1 MAGSRAGL
9 KKVVKMVRGKKGT
22 TRRTYWMKSEGAG
35 APKQGFLR
43 RHAGKLVAGAALAAG
58 GAYLAHKHRG
68 AIGGAAKGAL
78 EGYRAVRNL
87 GRGLG
92 TGSSMKERL
101 AGAGLGAAIRG
112 TQGRAAD
119 KMRNA
124 NSTLAR
130 TQLKNRAGFVA
141 SGLRDVAS
149 SAIRD
154 KASSVAATVRG
165 VGSGVVAAGRALRHT
180 SNLRG
185 KMGSIAS
192 AAVDGKRR
200 LGSIASRAMKRRNKS
215 S

>member
-92 TGSSMKERL
+92 TGSSVKERL

-112 TQGRAAD
+112 VQGRGAD

-141 SGLRDVAS
+141 SGLRDAAS
-149 SAIRD
+149 GAIRD
-154 KASSVAATVRG
+154 R
-165 VGSGVVAAGRALRHT
+165 
-180 SNLRG
+180 
-185 KMGSIAS
+185 
-192 AAVDGKRR
+192 
-200 LGSIASRAMKRRNKS
+200 ASRAASTAGSLAAGAKTAVRAGGSMAAGAIRSRIAARRNKS

>member
-92 TGSSMKERL
+92 TGSSVKERL

-112 TQGRAAD
+112 AQGHASD
-119 KMRNA
+119 KIRQV
-124 NSTLAR
+124 R
-130 TQLKNRAGFVA
+130 
-141 SGLRDVAS
+141 RDVARATAGS
-149 SAIRD
+149 TTGAIRGAV
-154 KASSVAATVRG
+154 KGA
-165 VGSGVVAAGRALRHT
+165 AAGLQGSRLLGRMSKT
-180 SNLRG
+180 
-185 KMGSIAS
+185 MGGQGRS
-192 AAVDGKRR
+192 VRQH
-200 LGSIASRAMKRRNKS
+200 LGAMRTGARIGS
-215 S
+215 TVGRYA

>member
-43 RHAGKLVAGAALAAG
+43 RHAGKLVAGTALAVG

-92 TGSSMKERL
+92 TGSSVKERL

-112 TQGRAAD
+112 SQGHAAD

-124 NSTLAR
+124 NSALAR

-141 SGLRDVAS
+141 SGLRDAAS
-149 SAIRD
+149 GAIRD
-154 KASSVAATVRG
+154 RASRVASTA
-165 VGSGVVAAGRALRHT
+165 GSLAAGAKTAVRV
-180 SNLRG
+180 G
-185 KMGSIAS
+185 GSMAAGAIRSRIA
-192 AAVDGKRR
+192 A
-200 LGSIASRAMKRRNKS
+200 RRNKS